1 MSDMETAHGSFIQ
14 TFLRSE
20 EILSTDNECRN
31 ASVGSTAS
39 RDSPCPPSKISV
51 EAIRENPARTV
62 PLGPTTRMNSH
73 TVAVSHET
81 LERTVLRLIDTP
93 GLAIGRELVEE
104 KERERGVDGL
114 LRMIED
120 RYAEVMR
127 EESRVIRRATR
138 GEDDLIHLG
147 KVLVTEFGLM
157 QVLYMIDSRSV
168 LRPQA
173 EQSQVDWSAVGVF
186 DDNAT
191 NAGPEMVPS
200 PELSAAEMD
209 IVSGAVVPVPV

>member
-1 MSDMETAHGSFIQ
+1 MS
-14 TFLRSE
+14 
-20 EILSTDNECRN
+20 
-31 ASVGSTAS
+31 
-39 RDSPCPPSKISV
+39 
-51 EAIRENPARTV
+51 
-62 PLGPTTRMNSH
+62 SH
-73 TVAVSHET
+73 TVTVSHET

-93 GLAIGRELVEE
+93 GLAMGGDLVEE

-138 GEDDLIHLG
+138 GEDDLIHLS

-186 DDNAT
+186 DHNAT
-191 NAGPEMVPS
+191 NMAPAMVPS